1 MALAISL
8 LTISTISFLVATFM
22 HNFAYG
28 VTWSLLLH
36 VVHYMVFGSGYILP
50 TSQIFVNYFWSTL
63 VFGVAGWILAMLL
76 RIPAFLNGAYYASVF
91 SDDSAV
97 RQRVKKQNDKDGTTL
112 KEESEWMIF
121 GKFLIPLLLVGIGHI
136 IYELNVD
143 GFPKW
148 AGGIVLVVL
157 DIIAWIAFYFLFRP
171 ADGEVT
177 LLFNSPDPRAEVATI
192 SFNMAAATIIYALT
206 YIIFQS
212 IDCLHFASNAPNVYT
227 DGECSIFYGDQWYF
241 YASLIAGGF
250 VIVWSVVVGFCSGG
264 VGTPYGSTNQEYKP
278 LRHQA

>member
-91 SDDSAV
+91 PVDSAV
-97 RQRVKKQNDKDGTTL
+97 RKRLEDDKRTL
-112 KEESEWMIF
+112 KDESEWMIF
-121 GKFLIPLLLVGIGHI
+121 GKFLIPLLLIGIGHI

-171 ADGEVT
+171 DDKHFT
-177 LLFNSPDPRAEVATI
+177 LLFNSSDPRAEVATI

-250 VIVWSVVVGFCSGG
+250 VIVWSVVVGFCAGG
-264 VGTPYGSTNQEYKP
+264 VGNGYLSTNQEYKG
-278 LRHQA
+278 LKHQA